1 MAAILKHWRE
11 AATLILVSKI
21 KQNAPRICGNG
32 GKTNHDPP
40 KPLYNYK
47 ILMLKRSMKSKF
59 MPSLYV
65 FPGGTAENAD
75 FSSEWLD
82 IFRVTKDCNES
93 LQAFVKRGGVGPPM
107 FSRQRDPEFQSVPSE
122 LAFRICAIRET
133 FEESGVLLVRHKDY
147 FKRHNV
153 GVTVKEQPVT
163 AHVYQLSES
172 EIATWRNK
180 VDKDPGEFI
189 TLCKTFDVVPD
200 IWSLS
205 EWSNWL
211 TPVIMGDSPP
221 DTRSGRRYD
230 TAFYLCMLDEAPPAL
245 HDEKE
250 TVHSQWSTPDTLIRE
265 YFKSGGL
272 APPQVYEVCR
282 LLNFKDAEDLNNF
295 AWKRAEQR
303 VVRYFPVIYFC
314 QDGVSIVYPGN
325 FKKSYTVLDP
335 LF

>member
-1 MAAILKHWRE
+1 M
-11 AATLILVSKI
+11 
-21 KQNAPRICGNG
+21 
-32 GKTNHDPP
+32 
-40 KPLYNYK
+40 
-47 ILMLKRSMKSKF
+47 
-59 MPSLYV
+59 
-65 FPGGTAENAD
+65 
-75 FSSEWLD
+75 
-82 IFRVTKDCNES
+82 
-93 LQAFVKRGGVGPPM
+93 
-107 FSRQRDPEFQSVPSE
+107 
-122 LAFRICAIRET
+122 
-133 FEESGVLLVRHKDY
+133 
-147 FKRHNV
+147 
-153 GVTVKEQPVT
+153 
-163 AHVYQLSES
+163 
-172 EIATWRNK
+172 
-180 VDKDPGEFI
+180 DKDPGEFI

-272 APPQVYEVCR
+272 AQPQVYEVCR

-314 QDGVSIVYPGN
+314 QDGVSIVYPGDELYPKDPDTIGDKEKLILPDN
-325 FKKSYTVLDP
+325 IADLGNKYPVQNRLIRSLAKPKPGQLRDGTVHCNIQMVDGQVAPLLDLSDLGLP
-335 LF
+335 KPKL